1 MKFII
6 AFGIICSFLLEINGA
21 EFTDCGKIIFW
32 YIYGMINHLIL

>member
-21 EFTDCGKIIFW
+21 EFTDCGMLT
-32 YIYGMINHLIL
+32 YLYMG